1 MIHESTFE
9 RMVEKA
15 KKHPYSSMN
24 YVDFKDCQNAE
35 VLFERD
41 DLILLRDNS
50 KTPAMLYFAT
60 DRFEALLHVIAD
72 MPGAL
77 RLHFIPHEYAPQ
89 LEKLGF
95 VEWGEYLDF
104 FHDNLADTLALLGN
118 ESQPTYLKMEEC
130 EEASMVSQK
139 CRLQSRGFEG
149 ESKEWFV
156 DWLSENKVIILR
168 KDSKMAG
175 FCCVC
180 IYNEGT
186 TLWIRELAVA
196 PKFQGIGLGKKLL
209 EQALRYG
216 VENGAVKGFLA
227 ADVLNQNAIGLY
239 EKYGFRAK
247 EAKGE
252 LQMIRN

>member
-1 MIHESTFE
+1 MFHESTFD
-9 RMVEKA
+9 RMVERA
-15 KKHPYSSMN
+15 KKHHYSSMN
-24 YVDFKDCQNAE
+24 YLDFEDCQNAE
-35 VLFERD
+35 VLVDRD
-41 DLILLRDNS
+41 DLLLLQDNS

-60 DRFEALLHVIAD
+60 DRFESLLHAIAD

-77 RLHFIPHEYAPQ
+77 RLHFVPHEYAPQ
-89 LEKLGF
+89 LKKLGF
-95 VEWGEYLDF
+95 VEWGEYVDF
-104 FHDNLADTLALLGN
+104 FHDNLAGTLALLN
-118 ESQPTYLKMEEC
+118 KESQLMYLKMEEC

-149 ESKEWFV
+149 ESKEWFAN
-156 DWLSENKVIILR
+156 WLSENKVIILR
-168 KDSKMAG
+168 KDSEMAG

-180 IYNEGT
+180 IYHEGT

-196 PKFQGIGLGKKLL
+196 PKFQGMGFGKKLL

-227 ADVLNQNAIGLY
+227 ADALNQNAIGLY

-247 EAKGE
+247 NVKGE
-252 LQMIRN
+252 LQMVRS